1 MPVISG
7 GELFVC
13 RRVKIM
19 EKLRIG
25 QMAALN
31 FVSVQT
37 LRHYEEIGLLLPDEV
52 DENTGY
58 RYYDIRQS
66 AKLDMIQYLKS
77 MGMSLTQIKEQLD
90 KQDLHVIKELLLEHR
105 EWLEKQMAEY
115 KLKHQAVDRCI
126 HNFERYARARELI
139 KTPLQRIPQ
148 RKIFCHDGGID
159 IYQHNL
165 ATYESILREL
175 KKQVIL
181 KHVPMVYFCNVGS
194 LVRYKDL
201 MADRFV
207 STEIFVFVEE
217 NQLMEEYLET
227 IPGGL
232 YYCAYCERFEAEIE
246 CANQLFKDIRDQGY
260 VITGDYICEVVTEFP
275 VIPQHDRNM
284 FIKLQV
290 PVKNTAE
297 AKGVVNEQTV
307 LS

>member
-1 MPVISG
+1 MV
-7 GELFVC
+7 
-13 RRVKIM
+13 

-37 LRHYEEIGLLLPDEV
+37 LRHYEQIGLLRPEYV
-52 DENTGY
+52 NEETGY

-77 MGMSLTQIKEQLD
+77 MGMSLEQIKEQFD
-90 KQDLHVIKELLLEHR
+90 KQDIQVIKELLMEHR
-105 EWLEKQMAEY
+105 ESLEHQIKEFQLM
-115 KLKHQAVDRCI
+115 HQAVNRCI
-126 HNFERYARARELI
+126 HNFDRYTRASTNLR
-139 KTPLQRIPQ
+139 KNLQQLPE
-148 RKIFCHDGGID
+148 RKIFCHDSGID

-194 LVRYKDL
+194 IVRYADL

-207 STEIFVFVEE
+207 STEIFVFIDDNHLTEE
-217 NQLMEEYLET
+217 HLEI
-227 IPGGL
+227 IPAGL
-232 YYCAYCERFEAEIE
+232 YYCAYCERFDSEIA
-246 CANQLFKDIRDQGY
+246 CARQLFHDIEKNGY
-260 VITGDYICEVVTEFP
+260 IIAGDYICEVVTEFP
-275 VIPQHDRNM
+275 IFPHHERNM

-290 PVKNTAE
+290 PVKKQE
-297 AKGVVNEQTV
+297 E
-307 LS
+307 L